1 MTTGMLRRAT
11 LAVVSFAF
19 ILLLRTSAPCQ
30 SATTQVGGAVM
41 DEAGRVIRGARVSVS
56 SDTTGIVTVVTTGET
71 GQFLIANLAPG
82 GYGLKVEATGFASHS
97 RPGLELRVAQSLALD
112 IVLRAAGPREAVSVS
127 GVAEGRDV
135 EQTEAGQVIEDR
147 RIQNL
152 PTENRQFIDYA
163 LLTPFVTRGR
173 AVTGGAQGPLQEDVT
188 KLSFAGM
195 SEQHSNFFSLDG
207 ADHTINLSGFQ
218 HLTPSPEAVQEFRIV
233 SNSFGAQYGHALG
246 GVVNI
251 VTKSGGNDFHG
262 TAYLY
267 VRDDALN
274 ARNLLSAPGSEA
286 ASQGQFGA
294 AFGGPLKRNRTFFF
308 GNYEGLRK
316 KESPIYT
323 RFLLDNVAAVNAV
336 KSFYRLSPEN
346 LDVTRRAIY
355 DQLFLRLDH
364 QFTEASR
371 AFVRYNFVDQ
381 RNENSPGAPGN
392 LGAPSSFRDNPVR
405 DQSLVASLFNTLSPN
420 VYNEFLFQYSH
431 RKFRYKSVSGEPNL
445 EISNLLELGRNIG
458 PADAY
463 RERRFEFSDTL
474 GHQRGRHYLEFGGDF
489 SHIADEIEWP
499 LAVNGLLVFS
509 PDSFFGAPPFA
520 GPTPLLFVFSIP
532 TALAGRPVPPRGTNW
547 RESLYP
553 GDSFERA
560 ARIPYSHVTADLFV
574 RDRWRASKNLTFDF
588 GLRYFVETRGRFDIK
603 EDLNNFDPRL
613 GFAYAPGK
621 KLVIRGGAGVYHSIM
636 SWSNSIPGDDSYV
649 GSGKT
654 NLSLLLGPAAAEL
667 FKRPDSPGTSLS
679 PIPIPQFTAPAAF
692 AFVTTGSYPSGMPL
706 LPNVFGHSERD
717 FPNPYSMQWSLQA
730 DYAAASDWVVGAS
743 YVGVHALKMMTVRQ
757 VNSRV
762 VGRLPNGKT
771 LFAPLDPRFGIYH
784 NEFPGNAS
792 TYHGGSLVVT
802 KRFSRNF
809 ALNANYTFS
818 KTIDL
823 VNSGSNLSF
832 KDAPD
837 DQSNL
842 RLSRGLSNQHVGRR
856 FVLNF
861 MAEAP
866 RRTILRNFRVASVVM
881 VESPRY
887 FTIFTGFDANG
898 DLENGPDRV
907 GSIGR
912 NTYRGDGF
920 RGVDLRVSRAFSL
933 SERVKAEFVAESF
946 NLLNTV
952 NVTDVNTVYGAPDFI
967 GPIPTRF
974 GDAAPSP
981 NPSFGTPAQA
991 SNAREIQFALKVR
1004 W

>member
-1 MTTGMLRRAT
+1 MSIRKLSSVT
-11 LAVVSFAF
+11 LASTVL
-19 ILLLRTSAPCQ
+19 ILLLRTTAPCQ
-30 SATTQVGGAVM
+30 SATAQLSGVIM
-41 DEAGRVIRGARVSVS
+41 DEAGRVIRGAKVSVTN
-56 SDTTGIVTVVTTGET
+56 DATGIITAVTTGEA

-82 GYGLKVEATGFASHS
+82 SYGISVEAASFASHS
-97 RPGLELRVAQSLALD
+97 RPGLELSVAQSLTLD
-112 IVLRAAGPREAVSVS
+112 VVLKAAGPRETVSVS
-127 GVAEGRDV
+127 GADEERDL
-135 EQTEAGQVIEDR
+135 ERTEAGQVVEDR

-152 PTENRQFIDYA
+152 PTGSRQFIDYA

-188 KLSFAGM
+188 KLSFVGM

-218 HLTPSPEAVQEFRIV
+218 HLTPSPEAVQEFRII

-251 VTKSGGNDFHG
+251 ATKSGGNDFHG

-267 VRDDALN
+267 VRDDAFN
-274 ARNLLSAPGSEA
+274 ARNVLAAPGSET

-294 AFGGPLKRNRTFFF
+294 ALGGPLRRNSTFFF
-308 GNYEGLRK
+308 GNYEGQRK

-323 RFLLDNVAAVNAV
+323 RFLLDNLAAVNAV
-336 KSFYRLSPEN
+336 KSFYRLSPED
-346 LDVTRRAIY
+346 LDVTRRATY

-364 QFTEASR
+364 QLTEDSR

-405 DQSLVASLFNTLSPN
+405 DQSLVASLLSTLSHN
-420 VYNEFLFQYSH
+420 LYNEFLFQYSH
-431 RKFRYKSVSGEPNL
+431 RGFRYESVSGEPNL

-474 GHQRGRHYLEFGGDF
+474 GRQSGRHFLQLGGDF
-489 SHIADEIEWP
+489 SHIADELEWP

-509 PDSFFGAPPFA
+509 PDSFFGAPPFS
-520 GPTPLLFVFSIP
+520 GPTPLLFVFSVP
-532 TALAGRPVPPRGTNW
+532 AALARGAVPQRGTNW
-547 RESLYP
+547 RDGLYP
-553 GDSFERA
+553 SDSFERA
-560 ARIPYSHVTADLFV
+560 ARISYSHVTADVFA
-574 RDRWRASKNLTFDF
+574 RDRWRASERLTFDF

-603 EDLNNFDPRL
+603 EDLNNLDPRF
-613 GFAYAPGK
+613 GFAYAPGEK
-621 KLVIRGGAGVYHSIM
+621 IVIRGGAGVYHSIM

-654 NLSLLLGPAAAEL
+654 NLSLLLGPEAAEL
-667 FKRPDSPGTSLS
+667 FKRPDSPGVSLS

-706 LPNVFGHSERD
+706 LPNVFGHSTRD
-717 FPNPYSMQWSLQA
+717 FPNPYSVQWSLQA
-730 DYAAASDWVVGAS
+730 EYAPAGGWVLGGS
-743 YVGVHALKMMTVRQ
+743 YAGVRALKMMTVRQ
-757 VNSRV
+757 VNSRP

-784 NEFPGNAS
+784 NEFPGNTS
-792 TYHGGSLVVT
+792 NYHGGALAVAR
-802 KRFSRNF
+802 RFGRGV

-842 RLSRGLSNQHVGRR
+842 RLSRGLSNQHVGHR
-856 FVLNF
+856 FVFNF
-861 MAEAP
+861 LAEGP
-866 RRTILRNFRVASVVM
+866 RRTFLRNFRVASVVTL
-881 VESPRY
+881 ESPRY
-887 FTIFTGFDANG
+887 YTIFTGFDANG

-907 GSIGR
+907 GAVGR
-912 NTYRGDGF
+912 NTYRGDGY
-920 RGVDLRVSRAFSL
+920 RGVDLRLSRVFSL
-933 SERVKAEFVAESF
+933 SERVKAEFIAEGF

-952 NVTDVNTVYGAPDFI
+952 NVTDLNTVYGAPDFV
-967 GPIPTRF
+967 GPVPRRF
-974 GDAAPSP
+974 ADAAPSP

-991 SNAREIQFALKVR
+991 SNAREFQFALKVR